1 LFTASARLV
10 LSSGSSPRARELAWF
25 DLNGTRTGTIGQ
37 PGDLWQVR
45 LSPDDQL
52 AAVTQVAPLL
62 RTLDIALV
70 PATSTRISQPLTF
83 ALDADSDPVW
93 APDGRRITFRSL
105 QKGRPALFWKR
116 VHDDNAE
123 DETFVEVDATP
134 TDWRGADVMA
144 HTADASS
151 GYEIVAID
159 ETKRTR
165 ATIVKNGF
173 SNTDARWS
181 PDGQWLAYVSDE
193 PGQADIYA
201 NRRQGNRAR
210 VSFGGGT
217 RPRWSRDGHSLYF
230 LRGSAIMR
238 ATITSSSPP
247 NFAPAVQVAD
257 ISGIRDFD
265 VAHRRDALLALVPIG
280 TSVTVPVSVIVDWQ
294 STIPATP

>member
-1 LFTASARLV
+1 
-10 LSSGSSPRARELAWF
+10 
-25 DLNGTRTGTIGQ
+25 
-37 PGDLWQVR
+37 
-45 LSPDDQL
+45 
-52 AAVTQVAPLL
+52 
-62 RTLDIALV
+62 
-70 PATSTRISQPLTF
+70 
-83 ALDADSDPVW
+83 
-93 APDGRRITFRSL
+93 
-105 QKGRPALFWKR
+105 
-116 VHDDNAE
+116 
-123 DETFVEVDATP
+123 
-134 TDWRGADVMA
+134 MA

-151 GYEIVAID
+151 SYEIVAID
-159 ETKRTR
+159 EARRTR

-173 SNTDARWS
+173 NNTDARWS

-217 RPRWSRDGHSLYF
+217 RPRWSRDGRSLYF

-247 NFAPAVQVAD
+247 NFSPAVQVAD
-257 ISGIRDFD
+257 IPGIRDFD